1 MGGESIANV
10 LFTVSFASFV
20 AAAIFGILA
29 VVLFI
34 RFRIPSVIGD
44 LSGRNARKSIEEMR
58 LHNEKSGKKT
68 NRPGAKGKKNDKK
81 NDKKAEKTK
90 AKANTGDA
98 AGMNSDHRAETGLL
112 EENKKRGY
120 DPGSTALLNEEEAT
134 GVLENKET
142 APLGGNE
149 TAALRKAPSIKLRM
163 IDEVV
168 IVHSDEDLHGLDLD

>member
-10 LFTVSFASFV
+10 LFIVSRVSFV
-20 AAAIFGILA
+20 LAAIFFLLA
-29 VVLFI
+29 IVFFV
-34 RFRIPSVIGD
+34 RFHIPSVIGD
-44 LSGRNARKSIEEMR
+44 LSGRSARKSIEEMR
-58 LHNEKSGKKT
+58 LHNEKSGKKAYRT
-68 NRPGAKGKKNDKK
+68 GSNGKK

-90 AKANTGDA
+90 AKANTGNA
-98 AGMNSDHRAETGLL
+98 VGMNSDHREETGLL

-149 TAALRKAPSIKLRM
+149 TAALRKAPAIKLKM
-163 IDEVV
+163 IDDVI